1 LKNDGYLA
9 YITPDGIFRSSNK
22 QLNIFKGHNIKYNVI
37 SAFDTTGYFDV
48 GQDTMAWVL
57 SKTKYSGKTIFN
69 GEKIDLSKFPVIPK
83 NNIELYGKVVAT
95 KDSKTLDFSTAGQIN
110 PKIVSES
117 KTKKT
122 PFALNANGK
131 IKFSSEK
138 SSVHAIPK
146 VLIGQLAAWEPMY
159 SDDMSATP
167 ATMRMLVDNEDMG
180 KNLVLILKS
189 KLYSFL
195 IDQLRVSGRVTWAIN
210 TLPLLDLSR
219 RWTDEEIFKYFK
231 LTKKEIAYIEDQI
244 N

>member
-1 LKNDGYLA
+1 
-9 YITPDGIFRSSNK
+9 
-22 QLNIFKGHNIKYNVI
+22 
-37 SAFDTTGYFDV
+37 
-48 GQDTMAWVL
+48 
-57 SKTKYSGKTIFN
+57 
-69 GEKIDLSKFPVIPK
+69 
-83 NNIELYGKVVAT
+83 
-95 KDSKTLDFSTAGQIN
+95 
-110 PKIVSES
+110 
-117 KTKKT
+117 
-122 PFALNANGK
+122 
-131 IKFSSEK
+131 
-138 SSVHAIPK
+138 
-146 VLIGQLAAWEPMY
+146 MY